1 MSSLTCPM
9 LSTLDDTYKPM
20 VERYI
25 KIRMKQLE
33 EELEKN
39 PSAENYL
46 IFTKAIQELSL
57 VLDLIQ
63 RKTEQG

>member
-1 MSSLTCPM
+1 MSSLICHT
-9 LSTLDDTYKPM
+9 LSTLNDIYEPM

>member
-1 MSSLTCPM
+1 M
-9 LSTLDDTYKPM
+9 LSTSNDIWKPM

>member
-1 MSSLTCPM
+1 MSSLTCHT

>member
-1 MSSLTCPM
+1 MI
-9 LSTLDDTYKPM
+9 
-20 VERYI
+20 ERYI

>member
-1 MSSLTCPM
+1 MTCHT
-9 LSTLDDTYKPM
+9 LSTLNDIYEPM

>member
-1 MSSLTCPM
+1 MSSLTCHT
-9 LSTLDDTYKPM
+9 LSTSNDIWKLM

>member
-1 MSSLTCPM
+1 MSSLTCHT
-9 LSTLDDTYKPM
+9 LSTLNDIWKPM

>member
-9 LSTLDDTYKPM
+9 LSTSNDIYEPM

>member
-1 MSSLTCPM
+1 MSSLICPM
-9 LSTLDDTYKPM
+9 LSTLNDIYEPM

>member
-1 MSSLTCPM
+1 MSSLTCHT
-9 LSTLDDTYKPM
+9 LSTLNDIYEPM
-20 VERYI
+20 IERYI
-25 KIRMKQLE
+25 KIRIKQLE

>member
-1 MSSLTCPM
+1 MISLTCHT
-9 LSTLDDTYKPM
+9 LSTLNDIYKPM

>member
-1 MSSLTCPM
+1 
-9 LSTLDDTYKPM
+9 M
-20 VERYI
+20 VEKYI

-57 VLDLIQ
+57 VLDRERQNKAKAPLLV
-63 RKTEQG
+63 GW

>member
-1 MSSLTCPM
+1 MSSLTCHT
-9 LSTLDDTYKPM
+9 LSTSNDIWKPM

>member
-1 MSSLTCPM
+1 MSSLTCHL
-9 LSTLDDTYKPM
+9 LSTSNDIYEPM